1 MSESI
6 YIKLRF
12 KKEFYSFFTSE
23 TLFHIIQDGC
33 NRRIAVTVLSEE
45 LFECDPYSCIIS
57 LADSYN
63 YCLVNP
69 LIGRDDDCEVNEY
82 RPLPLKERLT
92 NLRDFLD
99 CIIQERYIESIEVMF
114 TTDYDMDDLEL
125 VDVDLSQFVK
135 TFESIIKNK
144 NFVELNHKFILTA

>member
-1 MSESI
+1 
-6 YIKLRF
+6 
-12 KKEFYSFFTSE
+12 
-23 TLFHIIQDGC
+23 
-33 NRRIAVTVLSEE
+33 VLSEE

-69 LIGRDDDCEVNEY
+69 LIGRDDDCEVIEY
-82 RPLPLKERLT
+82 RPVPLKERLA

-114 TTDYDMDDLEL
+114 TTDYDMDDLEF